1 MNLQRGDVAIAL
13 FPHADGSPPKARP
26 VLVIQSDHYNT
37 RLTNLI
43 VAAITTNLSHAADP
57 ASLVID
63 VATPDGKATGL
74 RQNSVVSCINI
85 ATVASNLMART
96 IGRLSPALMTQVDGR
111 LKVALGL
118 P

>member
-1 MNLQRGDVAIAL
+1 
-13 FPHADGSPPKARP
+13 
-26 VLVIQSDHYNT
+26 
-37 RLTNLI
+37 
-43 VAAITTNLSHAADP
+43 
-57 ASLVID
+57 VID

-74 RQNSVVSCINI
+74 RQNSVVSCIHI

-96 IGRLSPALMTQVDGR
+96 IGRLSPALMIQVDGR